1 MELSEQDLRGKY
13 WEEDY
18 RRWHATGLVTE
29 SADKDLAGKLLSG
42 DWQQEYSA
50 AAELWMRTRFERLE
64 GLSFEF
70 QPSLQGKTPDF
81 LIRDR
86 FGRSVVADVAVLHS
100 GPLWDSDSQQ
110 QEYQELRLKIRKVET
125 KHFSTS
131 VLSIE
136 GSRSVSGTGGGPVAI
151 KKILHEVRK
160 VANELERKYSQ
171 HPNWL
176 NWEPQWMDGVRS
188 AMRRLCFP
196 QLAID
201 LRIEIVFYLKEDE
214 TDKHRAFR
222 KLEDEGA
229 VGVMSTISDDSGKRL
244 NNVLNRKISL
254 LRKFND
260 PEAET
265 QKLPYMVIIFDPD
278 SSVEPMDTGK
288 ILHGSSE
295 EYSLEPEAIF
305 EDLRQ
310 WTQRRSQG
318 SVVSY
323 QEGLFNGRQ
332 GDFLAVLKCTGDFRH
347 ADGCEQSLWVNPYAN
362 LFRIPQPLF
371 QLKTYSLSRQID
383 CTPQA

>member
-29 SADKDLAGKLLSG
+29 SADKDVVGKLLSG
-42 DWQQEYSA
+42 NWQQEYSA

-86 FGRSVVADVAVLHS
+86 LGRSVVADVAVLHS
-100 GPLWDSDSQQ
+100 GPLWDLTSQQ
-110 QEYQELRLKIRKVET
+110 QEYQELRLKIRRVET
-125 KHFSTS
+125 EHFSTS

-136 GSRSVSGTGGGPVAI
+136 GSRSVSRRGGGPVAI

-160 VANELERKYSQ
+160 VANELERQYSQ

-188 AMRRLCFP
+188 AKRRLAFP
-196 QLAID
+196 QLAIE
-201 LRIEIVFYLKEDE
+201 LRIEIAFYLKEDE
-214 TDKHRAFR
+214 TDKHRALR
-222 KLEDEGA
+222 KLEDDGA

-244 NNVLNRKISL
+244 YDVLNGKISY

-260 PEAET
+260 PKVET
-265 QKLPYMVIIFDPD
+265 KTLPFMVIIFDPD
-278 SSVEPMDTGK
+278 SSVEPMDTEK
-288 ILHGSSE
+288 ILHGSPI
-295 EYSLEPEAIF
+295 EYYFGPEAIY

-318 SVVSY
+318 SMVSY

-332 GDFLAVLKCTGDFRH
+332 GGFLAVLKCTGDFRH
-347 ADGCEQSLWVNPYAN
+347 ADGCAQSIWVNPYAD

-371 QLKTYSLSRQID
+371 QLKTYSLSRQVD